1 MKWTNQP
8 DHILLERSFL
18 FGIVGI
24 ILGTLA
30 ILNTK
35 FLLLDVPMG
44 PINGVSFALQLIA
57 ISLAILVLRKRKV
70 EPELKEKAQ
79 KMIVVLGAAFLFF
92 ILSI

>member
-8 DHILLERSFL
+8 NNILLERSFL

-30 ILNTK
+30 IINTK
-35 FLLLDVPMG
+35 FYFVDAPMG
-44 PINGVSFALQLIA
+44 PLNGVSLALQLIA
-57 ISLAILVLRKRKV
+57 ISLAVLVLRKRKL
-70 EPELKEKAQ
+70 ESDLKVKAQ
-79 KMIVVLGAAFLFF
+79 KMVVVLAAALLFF

>member
-1 MKWTNQP
+1 MKWTNKP
-8 DHILLERSFL
+8 ENVLLERSFL

-30 ILNTK
+30 MVNTK
-35 FLLLDVPMG
+35 FHLLDAPMG
-44 PINGVSFALQLIA
+44 PLNGVSFALQLLA

-70 EPELKEKAQ
+70 DPDLKQKAQ

-92 ILSI
+92 VLSL